1 MKKDTLGDRMK
12 DNYESRSKT
21 FLTRRTPVIIRLDG
35 KAFHTFTKGMKKPFD
50 NILMETMQETTK
62 YLCENIQGCKMG
74 YTQSD
79 EITLLLT
86 DYDTL
91 TTDAWFNYN
100 VQKMCS
106 VSASIATLAFNRIFE
121 AKFRETCAL
130 RKDMFDDSV
139 DTEIQKY
146 LDVLSDKLYLAM
158 FDSRCFNIPK
168 EEVANCFIWR
178 QQDATRN
185 SVSMV
190 AQANFFHSELQ
201 KKGSIIMQN
210 MLLVKKNINWNDFSP
225 SEKRG
230 TSIVK
235 TKKIIDGVERK
246 SKWKIDKETPI
257 FSQNREYIENLI

>member
-1 MKKDTLGDRMK
+1 MSKDKLGDRMK
-12 DNYESRSKT
+12 SNYESRSKT

-35 KAFHTFTKGMKKPFD
+35 KAFHTFTKGMNRPFD
-50 NILMETMQETTK
+50 TLLMETMQETTK
-62 YLCENIQGCKMG
+62 YLCENIQGCKIG

-91 TTDAWFNYN
+91 TTDAWFDYN

-106 VSASIATLAFNRIFE
+106 ISASMATLTFNRIF
-121 AKFRETCAL
+121 R
-130 RKDMFDDSV
+130 
-139 DTEIQKY
+139 
-146 LDVLSDKLYLAM
+146 DKADRPYNNEEVQYYKKIDLAM

-190 AQANFFHSELQ
+190 AQANFSHKELQ
-201 KKGSIIMQN
+201 NKSSSYMQD
-210 MLLVKKNINWNDFSP
+210 MLMLQKNINWNDFTP

-230 TSIVK
+230 TSIIKIKETINDVERSK
-235 TKKIIDGVERK
+235 WIIDK
-246 SKWKIDKETPI
+246 DTPI
-257 FSQNREYIENLI
+257 FSKDREYIEKLI